1 MIFSKKD
8 RIRFKKAK
16 KAVQQMADTV
26 AERKRREKANQPLKF
41 VDPIGHS
48 EGA

>member
-1 MIFSKKD
+1 MILTTKLELASK
-8 RIRFKKAK
+8 RQK

>member
-1 MIFSKKD
+1 
-8 RIRFKKAK
+8 
-16 KAVQQMADTV
+16 MADTV